1 MTKKALKY
9 VLIFLIIPLVVSI
22 ILALSSGSRIEPGDS
37 YDSLNG
43 TNNAGNYTYQ
53 EEIKSS
59 NTFLYLS
66 VFLLLMI
73 AGGTWY
79 YVKKKGEL

>member
-9 VLIFLIIPLVVSI
+9 VLILLVIPLIISI
-22 ILALSSGSRIEPGDS
+22 IMAFANPGRLEPSNS

-43 TNNAGNYTYQ
+43 TNNAGNYSYQ
-53 EEIKSS
+53 EEVRSS
-59 NTFLYLS
+59 NTFIYLS
-66 VFLLLMI
+66 VFLLVVI